1 MDAKTPLRGSLL
13 QAILQFKAL
22 KVGDTFKAGSLFPKI
37 SDEEVVAKVT
47 SLKQGEVHAVASWL
61 GVTLG
66 VWIGDLGKNDAVIWS
81 FT

>member
-1 MDAKTPLRGSLL
+1 M

-47 SLKQGEVHAVASWL
+47 SLKQGEVHAVASWM
-61 GVTLG
+61 GVTLC
-66 VWIGDLGKNDAVIWS
+66 VWIGDLGKKNEVIWS
-81 FT
+81 YT

>member
-1 MDAKTPLRGSLL
+1 MTVEE
-13 QAILQFKAL
+13 FKAL
-22 KVGDTFKAGSLFPKI
+22 KVGDTFKAGSPFPKI
-37 SDEEVVAKVT
+37 AKDEVVAKVT
-47 SLKQGEVHAVASWL
+47 SIKQGEVHAVASWL